1 MSVAHRFHELTGYT
15 EDRHW
20 LLPAADPMIRQDFW
34 PMSDA
39 ARPPTSK
46 SYPSGLQRIRLPA
59 ETAASR
65 DSSAVIG
72 ISELSW
78 LLHWSAGVIRQRVD
92 DSGRLIRFRAACS
105 AGNLQ
110 PIEVYL
116 QATALQALPDGL
128 WYYSPEP
135 HELVRVGGPAATGTA
150 IVLTGVPWRTAWKY
164 AERGYRYVWWDAG
177 SVIAHLEL
185 LTWALGIP
193 AHICVTFPD
202 VVVAAAVGAEEP
214 AEIVLAVVELSEHVA
229 FQRPGIPSARGDL
242 GPPGPDF
249 PLIRAVHDASRLENP
264 VRTPAGFP
272 VATPP
277 LDGVADSWAADL
289 IRRRVTSRRFST
301 VPVSAADLSWS
312 LTAITRWPAWDQ
324 GEIPARWRVFAHKIE
339 DLDPG
344 LYDVSEGRL
353 EPVRTADLRA
363 DAVASCLDQQAAGDG
378 AYLVLLAADIDEHIR
393 NHGERGYRG
402 IQLFAGM
409 VAGRLQLA
417 AAHLGLVSTPLTVRD
432 DTAARFVPPGTVP
445 LIAVAVG
452 RPSHER
458 LT

>member
-135 HELVRVGGPAATGTA
+135 HELVRVGAQQQREQPSFSLACHGALHGSTRSAATGTCGGMPGA
-150 IVLTGVPWRTAWKY
+150 
-164 AERGYRYVWWDAG
+164 
-177 SVIAHLEL
+177 SL
-185 LTWALGIP
+185 LIWN
-193 AHICVTFPD
+193 C
-202 VVVAAAVGAEEP
+202 
-214 AEIVLAVVELSEHVA
+214 
-229 FQRPGIPSARGDL
+229 
-242 GPPGPDF
+242 
-249 PLIRAVHDASRLENP
+249 
-264 VRTPAGFP
+264 
-272 VATPP
+272 
-277 LDGVADSWAADL
+277 
-289 IRRRVTSRRFST
+289 
-301 VPVSAADLSWS
+301 
-312 LTAITRWPAWDQ
+312 
-324 GEIPARWRVFAHKIE
+324 
-339 DLDPG
+339 
-344 LYDVSEGRL
+344 
-353 EPVRTADLRA
+353 
-363 DAVASCLDQQAAGDG
+363 
-378 AYLVLLAADIDEHIR
+378 
-393 NHGERGYRG
+393 
-402 IQLFAGM
+402 
-409 VAGRLQLA
+409 
-417 AAHLGLVSTPLTVRD
+417 
-432 DTAARFVPPGTVP
+432 
-445 LIAVAVG
+445 
-452 RPSHER
+452 
-458 LT
+458 